1 MAKSKAGGTRSYLR
15 GRIASD
21 VYSVGKDA
29 KGKKQQVVRS
39 LAEQVANPQTLAQM
53 AQRMRLAS
61 VAQLAHV
68 LRPFIDHSFDNVP
81 VGQPNVSEFVRGA
94 LAAYKEDSEKATPA
108 FGYLNYGSKNYPTA
122 EVPVSF
128 GKVKIPFRWNEQS
141 NNSYTAVYGKAGFA
155 FCDTDWPITIP
166 EGAQTPADN
175 YTVGQFVKHFLGGSV
190 EGYLTFVAIGKAGQA
205 ADAKPAM
212 HYLRI
217 GIKPGVSLD
226 TIIHAGD
233 LDNTIFALESDVD
246 FAGFF
251 SWGENWATNFCPTFT
266 WDAKTMPSGSFWA
279 NGALCIVTSKQN
291 GKFIHSTSKLRTTW
305 YDDSTWAEK
314 VNPRI
319 DVKPYNVVDAAYA
332 TALATYPL
340 GTERFLNG
348 GEL

>member
-61 VAQLAHV
+61 VSQLAHA

-81 VGQPNVSEFVRGA
+81 TGQPSVSEFVRGA
-94 LAAYKEDSEKATPA
+94 LAAYKTDSEKATPA

-128 GKVKIPFRWNEQS
+128 GKAKVPFRWNEAS
-141 NNSYTAVYGKAGFA
+141 NNSYGASYHKVGFA
-155 FCDTDWPITIP
+155 FCDLDWPIIIP
-166 EGAQTPADN
+166 EGQQVPADD

-190 EGYLTFVAIGKAGQA
+190 EGYLTFVAIGKAGDA
-205 ADAKPAM
+205 ADAKPAV

-217 GIKPGVSLD
+217 GIKPGVSLE

-233 LDNTIFALESDVD
+233 LDNTIFAVESDVEIGGM
-246 FAGFF
+246 FG
-251 SWGENWATNFCPTFT
+251 WASYWAQNYCPTFQ
-266 WDAKTMPSGSFWA
+266 WDAKSLPSNSFVA
-279 NGALCIVTSKQN
+279 NGAMCIVTSKQN

-305 YDDSTWAEK
+305 YDDTTWMMR
-314 VNPRI
+314 VNPDLI
-319 DVKPYNVVDAAYA
+319 VKPYAIVDAAYA